1 MKNTSDANGIESFWQ
16 ELRTIGRRGF
26 QVWRIVPSRA
36 KAALCCA
43 AGLMMLTS
51 LTAICVP
58 LLLGGLVDGVKR
70 GTEEQQA
77 PDVLFRTAAIFLA
90 AIGGTVLLREL
101 LHVVRRY
108 LVESVCTRIDKHLS
122 VRVVSHLMQVD
133 LASLTHEKLGALHGR
148 IFRSV
153 DGFMRFL
160 RVGFLDFFP
169 AVLTGVLALL
179 TAMFKQPWIGLAMLG
194 VIPVSIWLTAWQLL
208 SQKGI
213 RLTLIRSREDLDGTV
228 VEQLGGLDY
237 VRVANTHA
245 QEIRRVTRVAERRR
259 ATEIRHHVEMSLFG
273 MGKALTEGFF
283 HLVVLSL
290 AVYLAVSGQVSFG
303 DILTFSGLFL
313 SVMTPLAEIHRVIDE
328 GHEASLRVADLID
341 ILSQPP
347 DPSFKTATHRVPRLD
362 DGKPI
367 IAVENLRVEYR
378 TAEKQR
384 RIALRDVS
392 LKIHRGETI
401 GIAGRSGC
409 GKSTLLKVLMR
420 LVHPA
425 AGHVYLK
432 GLPLEDV
439 SREALSKLIGYVGQS
454 PFVFSGTLEENIT
467 YGYTGP
473 LLPEDV
479 CRAAQMAC
487 IHDEI
492 MSMPEGYATRVA
504 ERGQNLSGGQKQRIA
519 LARVFLQDP
528 PILLLDEATSAL
540 DNISVRCVQRAID
553 AVREDRTVLIVAHR
567 LSTFAD
573 ADRIFVFD
581 NGEIVESGNFDNLVQ
596 QGGLFAELVSS
607 AEKSASQEEAENA
620 SPVLVS

>member
-1 MKNTSDANGIESFWQ
+1 MKNDPDVGGIESFGQ
-16 ELRTIGRRGF
+16 ELRLIGRRAF
-26 QVWRIVPSRA
+26 QVWRMVPPRA

-43 AGLMMLTS
+43 AALMMLTS

-77 PDVLFRTAAIFLA
+77 PDVLFRTAAIFLL

-101 LHVVRRY
+101 LHVIRRY
-108 LVESVCTRIDKHLS
+108 LVESVCTRIEKHLS

-133 LASLTHEKLGALHGR
+133 LATLTHEKLGSLHGR

-160 RVGFLDFFP
+160 RVGFLDFLP
-169 AVLTGVLALL
+169 AVVTGVFAIL
-179 TAMFKQPWIGLAMLG
+179 TATIKQPWIGLAMIG

-213 RLTLIRSREDLDGTV
+213 RLSLMRSREELDGTV
-228 VEQLGGLDY
+228 VEQLSGLDY
-237 VRVANTHA
+237 VRVAHTHA
-245 QEIRRVTRVAERRR
+245 QEVRRVTRVAERRR

-283 HLVVLSL
+283 HLIVLSL
-290 AVYLAVSGQVSFG
+290 AVYLAVSGRVSFG

-313 SVMTPLAEIHRVIDE
+313 SVMTPLAEIHRVVDE
-328 GHEASLRVADLID
+328 GHEASLRVADLIE

-347 DPSFKTATHRVPRLD
+347 DPSFKTETHRVPRLD

-367 IAVENLRVEYR
+367 IAIDGLRVEYR

-384 RIALRDVS
+384 RIALRDIS
-392 LKIHRGETI
+392 LEIHRGETI

-420 LVHPA
+420 LIHPA
-425 AGHVYLK
+425 EGRVYLK

-439 SREALSKLIGYVGQS
+439 SREAISKLIGYVGQS
-454 PFVFSGTLEENIT
+454 PFAFAGTLEENIT

-473 LLPEDV
+473 LLPEDIR
-479 CRAAQMAC
+479 RAAQMAC

-492 MSMPEGYATRVA
+492 MSMPKGYATQVA

-519 LARVFLQDP
+519 LARIFLQDP

-540 DNISVRCVQRAID
+540 DNISERCVQRAID
-553 AVREDRTVLIVAHR
+553 AVRADRTVLIVAHR

-581 NGEIVESGNFDNLVQ
+581 NGEIAEVGAYDDLVK
-596 QGGLFAELVSS
+596 QGGIFAELVSS
-607 AEKSASQEEAENA
+607 AEMSPSQDTADSASPA
-620 SPVLVS
+620 LVS